1 MKDGITFDEY
11 ATYINHLLL
20 QEMCDIQYQTNKLKD
35 RFPNGIKVIKI
46 R

>member
-11 ATYINHLLL
+11 ATYLNHFFL
-20 QEMCDIQYQTNKLKD
+20 QEMCDMPYQLSKLKD